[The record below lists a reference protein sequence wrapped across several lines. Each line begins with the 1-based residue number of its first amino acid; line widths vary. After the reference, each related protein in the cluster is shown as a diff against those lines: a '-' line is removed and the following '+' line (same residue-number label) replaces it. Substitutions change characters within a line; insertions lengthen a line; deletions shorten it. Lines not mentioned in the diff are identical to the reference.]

1 MYLLA
6 STSVVI
12 ELPRG
17 RVFDYVANLTNF
29 AHWFPAVVDVTS
41 RDHVAPATVGKQYD
55 EIFLM
60 PLRGRRSVGIQ
71 VVDVDPPRRIVTEGA
86 LALLRPRMEI
96 EFQDAGLN
104 ACKLRWRMLSRNGA
118 LLARW
123 TVLPLARQLMQ
134 KRADA
139 AMHRLKKIL
148 ESGQASGSAGMPAP
162 GQ

>member
-12 ELPRG
+12 ELPRV
-17 RVFDYVANLTNF
+17 RVFDYVTNLTNF
-29 AHWFPAVVDVTS
+29 AQWFPAVVEVTS
-41 RDHVAPATVGKQYD
+41 RDNVAPATVGKQYD

-60 PLRGRRSVGIQ
+60 PLRGRRSVGIR
-71 VVDVDPPRRIVTEGA
+71 VIEVDPPWRIVTEGA

-96 EFQDAGLN
+96 QFQDAGLN
-104 ACKLRWRMLSRNGA
+104 ACKVQWRMLSRNSA
-118 LLARW
+118 PMARW

-139 AMHRLKKIL
+139 AMRRLKKIL
-148 ESGQASGSAGMPAP
+148 ESGQESGSREILM
-162 GQ
+162 